1 MTSNQEYPLLILYKF
16 YYTSTVKLFKKNCI
30 RYVEKH
36 LQFKQRKHRQNIWI
50 FKTNILCVLPYVI

>member
-16 YYTSTVKLFKKNCI
+16 YYTSTVKLFKKTAFAMLK
-30 RYVEKH
+30 KH